1 MQPLK
6 VLIDRLSSYRSIHIS
21 ILDLS
26 GILHL
31 KATELPFENSI
42 HSKRFC
48 DIAKSTARGYR
59 ACLYCK
65 QCATDKAVCG
75 KEAFHGSCFFGVYE
89 AVFPVIIQESVVAV
103 VYVGNAVCDM
113 QQTRARLQKA
123 CRCTGVSEQEL
134 LYALEQ
140 SEAVADPL
148 ELLQIGEIVADYLK
162 ALCKN
167 TLPQIKAEQH
177 WIVTL
182 MRQYAEQQLC
192 SPISLKEIA
201 TLYRKNEKYVGR
213 LFKKETGK
221 SFAEYCNDLRQERAA
236 QLISQGAGSVISVAM
251 ECGFNNIS
259 YFNRLF
265 RKKYGVS
272 PTAYKKEE

>member
-1 MQPLK
+1 MKPYFDGRDGVK
-6 VLIDRLSSYRSIHIS
+6 GS
-21 ILDLS
+21 
-26 GILHL
+26 
-31 KATELPFENSI
+31 ATPYGLLGRRPDKEPYNSQMP
-42 HSKRFC
+42 RV
-48 DIAKSTARGYR
+48 
-59 ACLYCK
+59 CK
-65 QCATDKAVCG
+65 TTYQHT
-75 KEAFHGSCFFGVYE
+75 
-89 AVFPVIIQESVVAV
+89 
-103 VYVGNAVCDM
+103 
-113 QQTRARLQKA
+113 
-123 CRCTGVSEQEL
+123 
-134 LYALEQ
+134 
-140 SEAVADPL
+140 
-148 ELLQIGEIVADYLK
+148 
-162 ALCKN
+162 
-167 TLPQIKAEQH
+167 PQIKAEQH

-221 SFAEYCNDLRQERAA
+221 SFAEYCNDLRLERAA

-272 PTAYKKEE
+272 PTAYRKEE